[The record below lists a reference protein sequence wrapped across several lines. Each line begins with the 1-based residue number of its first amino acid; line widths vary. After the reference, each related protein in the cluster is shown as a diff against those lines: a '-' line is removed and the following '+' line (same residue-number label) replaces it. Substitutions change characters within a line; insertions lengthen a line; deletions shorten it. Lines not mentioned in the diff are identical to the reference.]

1 MIQMDTKAWGV
12 LIVDVIGSSS
22 TTNLRSLLR
31 QKLRIAS
38 LAHQELLS
46 LPYAI
51 TAGDEF
57 QTITAQ
63 LNALPWLVFD
73 LRRRLRPLEVRIG
86 IGIGPVPKPL
96 RPPVNELGGLAF
108 QWARQAIVEAK
119 DGHAHKF
126 EVRTVFRSAK
136 AEFDRVANL
145 VYGLHDTLTRNPTE
159 KQWQAIDAYI
169 AKRRVDLAA
178 KALRISVSTASRSL
192 KRGHFWQID
201 ETIETMKKFIEA
213 AFP

>member
-1 MIQMDTKAWGV
+1 MDVKAWGV
-12 LIVDVIGSSS
+12 LIADVIGSTS
-22 TTNLRSLLR
+22 TPNLRSLLR
-31 QKLRIAS
+31 AKLRIAS
-38 LAHQELLS
+38 LAHQKLLK

-57 QTITAQ
+57 QALTAQ
-63 LNALPWLVFD
+63 LNSLPWLVFD

-86 IGIGPVPKPL
+86 IGIGPVPNRV

-108 QWARQAIVEAK
+108 QWARQAIVETK
-119 DGHAHKF
+119 GGHGHKF
-126 EVRTVFRSAK
+126 EVRTAFRSSN

-145 VYGLHDTLTRNPTE
+145 VYGLHDTLIRDLTE

-169 AKRRVDLAA
+169 AKKRVDLAA
-178 KALRISVSTASRSL
+178 RVLRINVSSASRSL
-192 KRGHFWQID
+192 KRGYFWQTE
-201 ETIETMKKFIEA
+201 ETIETMKKVIET

>member
-1 MIQMDTKAWGV
+1 
-12 LIVDVIGSSS
+12 
-22 TTNLRSLLR
+22 LLSA
-31 QKLRIAS
+31 KLRIAT
-38 LAHQELLS
+38 LAHHELLR
-46 LPYAI
+46 LPYAV

-63 LNALPWLVFD
+63 LNGLPWLVFD

-86 IGIGPVPKPL
+86 IGIGPVPEPL

-108 QWARQAIVEAK
+108 QWARQAIEETK
-119 DGHAHKF
+119 GGHAHKF
-126 EVRTVFRSAK
+126 EVHTAFRSAN

-145 VYGLHDTLTRNPTE
+145 VYGLHDTLIRNPTE

-169 AKRRVDLAA
+169 AKKRVDLAA
-178 KALRISVSTASRSL
+178 RALSISVSTASRSL
-192 KRGHFWQID
+192 RRGHFWQIE
-201 ETIETMKKFIEA
+201 ETIATMKKVIEA